1 MPGTEIT
8 VHVNRGAANTLESDL
23 EAIETDR
30 KLSVV
35 LRGHERPAH
44 VHCRLDGDLDRIAT
58 IDQTNHYIGP
68 GDVTTVPIDVDG
80 AAIDDPIEGRVEVVT
95 GYGSESLGID
105 VTLRPPRE
113 IDVDESLSRPSR
125 RRSQPGSNDD
135 ADGSG
140 NGGRS
145 LEDVLLALGLDSTT
159 LAVIG
164 LGAFALLVAVATA
177 ATVGGMAALIGLVFV
192 LVGVGIA
199 IWLVLGRETAK
210 A

>member
-8 VHVNRGAANTLESDL
+8 VHVNRGAANTLESDV

-44 VHCRLDGDLDRIAT
+44 VHCRLDGDLDRVGR

-68 GDVTTVPIDVDG
+68 DDVTTVPVDVDG
-80 AAIDDPIEGRVEVVT
+80 SAVDEPIEGRIEVVT
-95 GYGSESLGID
+95 GYGSEALGID

-113 IDVDESLSRPSR
+113 IDVDESLSRPPR
-125 RRSQPGSNDD
+125 RQSQGRS
-135 ADGSG
+135 ADGSDG
-140 NGGRS
+140 ENGGRS
-145 LEDVLLALGLDSTT
+145 LEDVLVAVGLDSTT
-159 LAVIG
+159 LAVLA

-177 ATVGGMAALIGLVFV
+177 ATIGGLAAMIGLVFV
-192 LVGVGIA
+192 LVGVGVA
-199 IWLVLGRETAK
+199 VWLVLGRESATV
-210 A
+210 